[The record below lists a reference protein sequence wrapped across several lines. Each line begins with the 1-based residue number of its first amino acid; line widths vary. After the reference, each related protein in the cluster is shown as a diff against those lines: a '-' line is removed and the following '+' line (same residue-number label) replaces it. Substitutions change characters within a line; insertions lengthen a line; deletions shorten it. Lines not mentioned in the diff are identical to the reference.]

1 MMIAVEKAQHRVGFL
16 LPQHVREVRIQHM
29 DVEEAHCVWSS
40 HAADLLY
47 HLRHTCLWHSFVK
60 ACEIEKA
67 LFAFK
72 FLAEVAE
79 HAAAIAAIQTEI
91 IDIDEDIIQHVQ
103 LTFDLGN
110 ELLDLR
116 VRCVCI
122 MLCCGACVLEKV
134 SG

>member
-1 MMIAVEKAQHRVGFL
+1 
-16 LPQHVREVRIQHM
+16 M

-40 HAADLLY
+40 HAADLLD
-47 HLRHTCLWHSFVK
+47 HLRHACLWHSFVN

-79 HAAAIAAIQTEI
+79 HPAAIAGIQTEI
-91 IDIDEDIIQHVQ
+91 IDIDEDIIQLVQ
-103 LTFDLGN
+103 LKFDLGN

-122 MLCCGACVLEKV
+122 MLCCGACVSVEV